1 MYVHEDYNRFDFS
14 NDICLISLQSLPI
27 DDPSVDDGNRI
38 KPVPLP
44 EQGTQ
49 YTSGPAV
56 VSGWGT
62 LESGGSSP
70 DELMAVEVP
79 IVGDEECNVDYDGDI
94 DADSMICAGEAGKDS
109 CQVRLSLCGKH
120 SCVTSTQN
128 EYITQCKI
136 SGIILIF

>member
-1 MYVHEDYNRFDFS
+1 MAG
-14 NDICLISLQSLPI
+14 LPI

-44 EQGTQ
+44 DQGTQ

-79 IVGDEECNVDYDGDI
+79 IVGDDECNADYRPYGGI
-94 DADSMICAGEAGKDS
+94 DPDTMICAGVKGKDS
-109 CQVRLSLCGKH
+109 CQVRLSLHGKH

-128 EYITQCKI
+128 ECISECKI
-136 SGIILIF
+136 SGIILVF